1 MSSRTPGRIGVI
13 RPDQTPW
20 PPTIPTF
27 EGYTVPGL
35 KSIKGPVD
43 PLEGPGGPDTEAG
56 LVQDDSI
63 LEALFKRILIAT
75 RAAHPMMSCAI
86 EGQQSLPANS
96 GDFIKFAIG
105 KKTVPALA
113 LVIQNNSGAV
123 ISVGL
128 DDPPSPVNFQLPS
141 TAGQNLLVVQYAALQ
156 FASIWVTQQTYVVGV
171 HNKQQNQATTNAN
184 SVFINAW
191 SNPEWDKVW
200 GEI

>member
-1 MSSRTPGRIGVI
+1 MSSRTPGRMGIVT
-13 RPDQTPW
+13 PDGTW
-20 PPTIPTF
+20 PTTLPTF

-35 KSIKGPVD
+35 SSIKGPID

-63 LEALFKRILIAT
+63 LLALFKRILIAT

-86 EGQQSLPANS
+86 EGPQNFPANS

-113 LVIQNNSGAV
+113 LLIQNNSGAA
-123 ISVGL
+123 ISIGI
-128 DDPPSPVNFQLPS
+128 DDPPSPVNLQLANGA
-141 TAGQNLLVVQYAALQ
+141 TLVVQYGAVQ
-156 FASIWVTQQTYVVGV
+156 FISLWVTANTFVIGV
-171 HNKQQNQATTNAN
+171 HNRKTDPATTNAN
-184 SVFINAW
+184 SVYINAW

-200 GEI
+200 GAI